1 MKQMMSCLLALAM
14 VFYSAPVWLIGS
26 SPAAQEGE
34 QDPVPKLLESTYLE
48 LFRVTPELNLPSDV
62 IKKHRDR
69 LKEEQDR
76 EESELEAEED
86 TLEDRVSE
94 AQDQLEALNR
104 DSSRSPEVEEKRHNL
119 HCQIQTSRQ
128 QLQELEVILET
139 GLDTKYENLQAK
151 LDVLE
156 LWPERYHQVIEMV
169 QNNENPVGK
178 FGDFR
183 DIGFRGG
190 PFEGQEEDIQT
201 GREAIEQMHRQNI
214 FPPEVEDEKIRSY
227 VTNLASRIARHS
239 DLKVPL
245 DVTILKS
252 EEINAFA
259 LPGGFLFVNSGLIL
273 KAENESELAG
283 VMAHEISHVAAR
295 HSDRLMGKANI
306 ANIIYQAAQLAAL
319 LLTGGVSSI
328 ATYYLLQYGFFGLGL
343 VLNLSLLGVNRDYE
357 IEADIL
363 GTQYLW
369 ASNYDTEGFMSF
381 FGRMAQEE
389 GYVTGLSWFRTHP
402 PFYERME
409 TTYSEML
416 YLPQQEDPIR
426 DTDEFQEIKKALEEN
441 LKQMEEQDR
450 EAPTL
455 RRVYDCD
462 DFKSEGTLKENS
474 SQNQ

>member
-1 MKQMMSCLLALAM
+1 
-14 VFYSAPVWLIGS
+14 
-26 SPAAQEGE
+26 
-34 QDPVPKLLESTYLE
+34 
-48 LFRVTPELNLPSDV
+48 
-62 IKKHRDR
+62 
-69 LKEEQDR
+69 
-76 EESELEAEED
+76 
-86 TLEDRVSE
+86 
-94 AQDQLEALNR
+94 
-104 DSSRSPEVEEKRHNL
+104 
-119 HCQIQTSRQ
+119 
-128 QLQELEVILET
+128 
-139 GLDTKYENLQAK
+139 
-151 LDVLE
+151 
-156 LWPERYHQVIEMV
+156 RYHQVIEMV

-245 DVTILKS
+245 DATILKS

-343 VLNLSLLGVNRDYE
+343 ALNLSLLGVNRDYE
-357 IEADIL
+357 VESDIL